1 MRFVDCVIIR
11 SLRENTLK
19 RQTFHL
25 EMVLNDNDH
34 HRVEL
39 VLSVYRNTRSAL
51 VLAIMLMRRIVV
63 GHGGQTTPRSRNPC
77 LLKNPLFRLIDS
89 TLSFKRITLC
99 SKMHT
104 PTILVY
110 LRVDTGIQTA
120 FLFTKNN
127 ERK

>member
-1 MRFVDCVIIR
+1 MRFVDCVIIG

-77 LLKNPLFRLIDS
+77 LLKKSFIS
-89 TLSFKRITLC
+89 TNRFHVIVQRNYI
-99 SKMHT
+99 M
-104 PTILVY
+104 
-110 LRVDTGIQTA
+110 Q
-120 FLFTKNN
+120 
-127 ERK
+127 